1 MGGARSLNRRVREE
15 AVMSMIVFE
24 LWHYQLGPGVDD
36 DEIDWDEVNGLRIGL
51 FSTQDLAQAALD
63 ARRDKE
69 GFIDWPD
76 GWRIWDCEL
85 DEAGF
90 EDGFPGWEGTP
101 DPALRPKLH

>member
-1 MGGARSLNRRVREE
+1 
-15 AVMSMIVFE
+15 MSMIVFE

-36 DEIDWDEVNGLRIGL
+36 DEVDWEDVNGLRIGL
-51 FSTQDLAQAALD
+51 FSTRALADAAME
-63 ARRDKE
+63 ARRYKE

-90 EDGFPGWEGTP
+90 EDGFPGWEG
-101 DPALRPKLH
+101 PAPGPAPRPKLH